1 MIKFTEDQLAIIEII
16 GYTPKLI
23 KNKEGKSVLML
34 DLGTLTKEQTEDV
47 FKIIRGEHHMTAFRK
62 EQDRKLMFGNNE

>member
-1 MIKFTEDQLAIIEII
+1 MIKFTEDQLAIINII

-47 FKIIRGEHHMTAFRK
+47 FKIIRGEHHMIAFRK
-62 EQDRKLMFGNNE
+62 EQDKKLMFGNNE